1 MASTRHAHTSPRGAP
16 GILIA
21 FGRMRIVLVC
31 REPNMGIF
39 EWVTLNAC
47 LAAAAAESVNAN
59 AIFVNDPQTHTKNK
73 HKTHERVLVVST
85 KRETVARNLRSLHIS
100 IPDAIKTTNFLAYKQ
115 HSARC
120 AARQSLRMPLSLAGD
135 VYLETNIA
143 RLRIQ

>member
-1 MASTRHAHTSPRGAP
+1 
-16 GILIA
+16 
-21 FGRMRIVLVC
+21 
-31 REPNMGIF
+31 MGIF

-47 LAAAAAESVNAN
+47 LAAAAESVNAN

-120 AARQSLRMPLSLAGD
+120 AARQSLRDRLRSVRMPLSLAGD